1 MLTAYDCECKV
12 SDSYTKAFSVG
23 GETAR
28 PETHVNI
35 NDNGIRL
42 DGCGGYFCERLI
54 DMIIEDEKTQDFGNQ
69 DNNLI

>member
-1 MLTAYDCECKV
+1 MLTPYDCECTV
-12 SDSYTKAFSVG
+12 SDNYTKAFSIG

-28 PETHVNI
+28 PETYVNN

-42 DGCGGYFCERLI
+42 DRCGEYFCESFI
-54 DMIIEDEKTQDFGNQ
+54 DMIIEDKKTQDFSNQ